1 MMTRVSIL
9 LLFALAGFAAE
20 DDTTNA
26 TFHSD
31 VALVRVNAQVLDR
44 ENRAITGLR
53 VEDFVLR
60 EQGRVLPIRNFASEN
75 MPVDILL
82 LLDVSGSMRV
92 HVQRIAD
99 ACHEA
104 MHVLGKDDRVG
115 IMVFD
120 RGARLRMPFRNSR
133 DDVNRE
139 MERLLQ
145 QETFDGGTDITHGML
160 RAAEYVRTD
169 ARRDARRAIVIMTDD
184 QTQKERDEATV
195 GRALERADAVLSLL
209 LAPDAMANRGGGM
222 GRRGGGMG
230 GGGGPLGGIIFPR
243 RGGYG
248 QPGGGMGGQTH
259 SAGTAEIAKDS
270 GGDAMSVNDA
280 SALETTLE
288 RLRQRYALYFHM
300 PEGGSSEGRSIEV
313 DLADP
318 ARRRYATAEIK
329 YRRVY
334 LAAAG
339 GEDTAGP
346 LMVTHAPDHVP
357 VSTETD
363 TDYTARKHRVA
374 VDEPTGGPMI
384 NVGSSSSDAPAAAPA
399 TSTTTDATPAPAQ
412 APAAKPGW
420 RRVDPDP
427 PPPGPIKPQTPPT
440 QQP

>member
-9 LLFALAGFAAE
+9 LLFAYAGFAAA
-20 DDTTNA
+20 DDTNNI

-31 VALVRVNAQVLDR
+31 VALVRVDAQVLDR

-60 EQGRVLPIRNFASEN
+60 EQGHVVPIRNFASEN
-75 MPVDILL
+75 MPIDILL

-92 HVQRIAD
+92 HVQRLAD

-104 MHVLGKDDRVG
+104 MHVLGKDDRIG

-184 QTQKERDEATV
+184 QTQKERDEASV
-195 GRALERADAVLSLL
+195 GRALERADAVMSLL
-209 LAPDAMANRGGGM
+209 LAPDAMANRGGM
-222 GRRGGGMG
+222 GRHGGGYPG
-230 GGGGPLGGIIFPR
+230 AGGGPLGGIIFPR

-270 GGDAMSVNDA
+270 GGDAMSVDDA

-300 PEGGSSEGRSIEV
+300 PEGSSSEGRSIEL
-313 DLADP
+313 DLADS
-318 ARRRYATAEIK
+318 ARRRYPTAEIK

-334 LAAAG
+334 LAAG

-384 NVGSSSSDAPAAAPA
+384 NMGSSSDATAAAPSTPATDAAAAPA
-399 TSTTTDATPAPAQ
+399 PT
-412 APAAKPGW
+412 PAAKPGW

-427 PPPGPIKPQTPPT
+427 PPPGPIKPQT
-440 QQP
+440 QER

>member
-1 MMTRVSIL
+1 MMTRLPIL
-9 LLFALAGFAAE
+9 LLCAFAGFAAD
-20 DDTTNA
+20 DDTTNI

-31 VALVRVNAQVLDR
+31 VALVRVDAQVLDR

-60 EQGRVLPIRNFASEN
+60 EQGRVVPIRNFASEN
-75 MPVDILL
+75 MPIDILL

-92 HVQRIAD
+92 HVQRLAG
-99 ACHEA
+99 ACHQA
-104 MHVLGKDDRVG
+104 MHVLGKDDRVA

-209 LAPDAMANRGGGM
+209 LAPDAMANRGGM
-222 GRRGGGMG
+222 GRHGGGYPG
-230 GGGGPLGGIIFPR
+230 AGGGPLGGIIFPR

-259 SAGTAEIAKDS
+259 SAGTPEIAKDS
-270 GGDAMSVNDA
+270 GGDAMSVDDA

-300 PEGGSSEGRSIEV
+300 PEGSSSEGRSIEL
-313 DLADP
+313 DLADS

-334 LAAAG
+334 LAPAG

-346 LMVTHAPDHVP
+346 LMVTHAPVHVP
-357 VSTETD
+357 VSMETD

-374 VDEPTGGPMI
+374 VDEPTGGPII
-384 NVGSSSSDAPAAAPA
+384 NMGSSSETAPA
-399 TSTTTDATPAPAQ
+399 TTDVTPAPP
-412 APAAKPGW
+412 PAAKPGW

-427 PPPGPIKPQTPPT
+427 PPPTKP
-440 QQP
+440 